1 MDVASG
7 TRADGEIGMNEPE
20 VDVLI
25 VGGGI
30 VGLGIGVGLLKINPT
45 LRVTV
50 LESEDVLARHGS
62 GRNSG
67 VLHAGFYYSPDSLK
81 AKLTRVGNEMLKKLC
96 HDQSIPIRE
105 CGKVVVTRSSDEI
118 PRLEELY
125 RRALANGVEVELVDS
140 EHLQRLEPFA
150 QTCSVALWSPNTA
163 VANPSVVTEAMARVF
178 MKIGGVVKMSAGVQL
193 LDGSSVILRDGSRLR
208 ARHVVNAA
216 GLYADKLAHSSG
228 VGLKYEMLPFKGIYL
243 YGDSSAPSIQ
253 RHVYPVP
260 DPRNP
265 FLGVHLTITVD
276 GRVKVGPTAIPALSR
291 LNYSK
296 FGGLK
301 ISEIGAVARLLP
313 QFLVSPHHNGLDL
326 IRTEMPKYLRGVL
339 VRHARELVPSVHKDS
354 FTEWGKS
361 GIRAQ
366 LFNKQE
372 KRLEMDFVVETGE
385 AQTHILNAVSPAWT
399 GSLSFGEYVAADVL
413 GRM

>member
-1 MDVASG
+1 
-7 TRADGEIGMNEPE
+7 MNEPE
-20 VDVLI
+20 DDVLI

-30 VGLGIGVGLLKINPT
+30 VGLGIGVGLLKIDPT

-96 HDQSIPIRE
+96 HDESIPIRE

-118 PRLEELY
+118 PRLEELH
-125 RRALANGVEVELVDS
+125 RRALANGVKVELVDS
-140 EHLQRLEPFA
+140 KHLQRLEPFA

-178 MKIGGVVKMSAGVQL
+178 MKMGGVVKMSAGVQL
-193 LDGSSVILRDGSRLR
+193 LDGSSVILRDESRLR

-228 VGLKYEMLPFKGIYL
+228 VGLEYEMLPFKGIYL

-265 FLGVHLTITVD
+265 FLGVHLTVTVD
-276 GRVKVGPTAIPALSR
+276 GRVKIGPTAIPALSR

-301 ISEIGAVARLLP
+301 ISEISSVARLLP
-313 QFLVSPHHNGLDL
+313 QFLASPHHNGLDL

-339 VRHARELVPSVHKDS
+339 VRHARELVPSVDKDS